1 MAPFG
6 RKGAGFPFSLSNHT
20 RGWLAGFDPPSNF
33 WGAIR
38 GGEANGFLFMSLQ
51 RDKINHAV
59 VFISW
64 FFSLLLSCLSSMAQG
79 SRAVTSVE
87 L

>member
-51 RDKINHAV
+51 RGKINCAV
-59 VFISW
+59 DFLSC
-64 FFSLLLSCLSSMAQG
+64 FFSSAILPYSMAHV
-79 SRAVTSVE
+79 SRAGISLE

>member
-38 GGEANGFLFMSLQ
+38 GGEANGFLFTSLQ
-51 RDKINHAV
+51 RDKINFML
-59 VFISW
+59 VFI
-64 FFSLLLSCLSSMAQG
+64 FFG
-79 SRAVTSVE
+79 FY
-87 L
+87 